1 MRSAYRVIAYI
12 IAGLVVLQASMIA
25 YAFAGL
31 GVWVDKEGGVLDKAA
46 MESDLDFPGVV
57 GFAVHGMNGMML
69 IPLVALIL
77 LIVSFFAKVPGGI
90 KWAGFILLTVIVQV
104 TLGLFGHENAIFGML
119 HGINALLLFSLAIMA
134 GKRVQTRWLR
144 PPSREPSLVT
154 Q

>member
-69 IPLVALIL
+69 IPLMALIL

-90 KWAGFILLTVIVQV
+90 KWAGFVLLTVIVQV

-134 GKRVQTRWLR
+134 GKRVQTGA
-144 PPSREPSLVT
+144 EATV
-154 Q
+154 